1 MAKTYS
7 LVALLDVLAYRNH
20 LKTDRTSG
28 KEAFKVKLEAALS
41 VLNSINETELSYQA
55 ISDTIIISANAST
68 GISDFLSTIAEVQRA
83 FLKSGLL
90 IRGGIAFEQ
99 HFKSGNLTYSH
110 ALAVAYELEQ
120 KQAIY
125 PRVVIDKSVIEML
138 RTGSRFS
145 PEDIQRIQDESLIC
159 LQNGVHFVHFVR
171 NHVPECY
178 DLAKTIFVGETV
190 DLDGREAELA
200 KHRWLQDYIIEFS
213 EESPSRYMG
222 GIQLLQFASD
232 DGEAMMEG
240 EEPA

>member
-20 LKTDRTSG
+20 LKFDRSSG
-28 KEAFKVKLEAALS
+28 NEIFKAKLESALS

-55 ISDTIIISANAST
+55 ISDTIIIAASPSIE
-68 GISDFLSTIAEVQRA
+68 ISDFISTIASVQRS
-83 FLKSGLL
+83 FLQSGLL

-138 RTGSRFS
+138 RTGSRFTPS
-145 PEDIQRIQDESLIC
+145 DIKRLQDEC
-159 LQNGVHFVHFVR
+159 FVCVQNGVHFVNFVAG
-171 NHVPECY
+171 HVDWCYESAKKIFDAESVNLEGLEPE
-178 DLAKTIFVGETV
+178 LV
-190 DLDGREAELA
+190 
-200 KHRWLQDYIIEFS
+200 KHRWLQDYIVAFS
-213 EESPSRYMG
+213 GGQLSNYMGEICVLSFPPAEESA
-222 GIQLLQFASD
+222 IQAV
-232 DGEAMMEG
+232 EG
-240 EEPA
+240 SV